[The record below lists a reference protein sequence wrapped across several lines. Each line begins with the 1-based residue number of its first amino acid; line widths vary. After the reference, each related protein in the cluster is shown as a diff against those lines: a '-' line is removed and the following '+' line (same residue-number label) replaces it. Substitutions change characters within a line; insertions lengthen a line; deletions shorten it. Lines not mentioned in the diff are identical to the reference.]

1 MKKLISIIFSLTVLA
16 AIAFA
21 DDGGS
26 YKPEDWTYGNIY
38 VKEPNDKIALERELL
53 IVEQTDGFVTALFD
67 FVNTTRGSVTVPC
80 AFPVVVKTQ
89 VSVQKNGTVSSFIP
103 IRNGYRA
110 NEAVLA
116 VAFGKDNFEGLS
128 KDEFLSLDKK
138 LRTIS
143 AESYIAEL
151 LDSSFSNSI
160 LHPCKIEQDGKE
172 VAIQTVGIETSIEK
186 NEEDTEYISEYDWH
200 NSKEIYDLTLVLHFY
215 HELHF
220 SPSAQSKLSVSYK
233 INSEKKDYKGTSYEL
248 TYDISTGGTWKGA
261 MKSFLVFTDSQ
272 MIAKSSQTGFE
283 TTSLGKLST
292 DGAGFTLYA
301 AENYKPQK
309 EEELF
314 FQTKTSYDEGGVM
327 RVNEREG
334 SQIFVK
340 DVRSSSS
347 YKGTYK
353 IAGHDIHGFEQ
364 NADRNLRTS
373 TYDAETSFDGI
384 PFNGW
389 VEGAKGD
396 GIGEWI
402 EFTLTKAALG
412 PFASNGLARFAG
424 SIYDDYG
431 RHKWG
436 NDADDF
442 TLLVKADYVGST
454 WKANN
459 RIRSMTLS
467 SSALK
472 KVVSLDMAD
481 IFPASRNY
489 YSYDWIALNAVKNP
503 QILSKGTYRMTIQ
516 SVYKGNKY
524 DDTALGE
531 VWFLPLSPI
540 AEKIISADT
549 DSFYTAPINDQIKAY
564 ASHYVEI
571 LENYQQEEESRAWK

>member
-1 MKKLISIIFSLTVLA
+1 MLVATI
-16 AIAFA
+16 FA

-89 VSVQKNGTVSSFIP
+89 VSVQKDGTISASIP

-128 KDEFLSLDKK
+128 KDELLSLDKK

-143 AESYIAEL
+143 AESYITEL
-151 LDSSFSNSI
+151 SESSFSNSI
-160 LHPCKIEQDGKE
+160 LNPCKIEQDGKE

-186 NEEDTEYISEYDWH
+186 NEEATEYIFEYNWH

-220 SPSAQSKLSVSYK
+220 SPSARSKLSVSYK

-272 MIAKSSQTGFE
+272 MTAKGSQTGFE
-283 TTSLGKLST
+283 TTSLGTLST
-292 DGAGFTLYA
+292 DGVGFTLYA

-314 FQTKTSYDEGGVM
+314 FRAITSYDEGLMQIG
-327 RVNEREG
+327 EREG
-334 SQIFVK
+334 GQIFVK

-353 IAGHDIHGFEQ
+353 IAGHGIYGSDQ
-364 NADRNLRTS
+364 NADKNLRVS

-431 RHKWG
+431 HNWG

-454 WKANN
+454 WEANN
-459 RIRSMTLS
+459 RIRSMTLT

-472 KVVSLDMAD
+472 KVVTLDMAD
-481 IFPASRNY
+481 IFPASRSY

-503 QILSKGTYRMTIQ
+503 RLLSKGTYRMTIQ
-516 SVYKGNKY
+516 SVYNGNKY

-531 VWFLPLSPI
+531 VWFIPLSPI

-549 DSFYTAPINDQIKAY
+549 DSFYIAPINDLIKAY

-571 LENYQQEEESRAWK
+571 LENHQQEEESRAWK

>member
-1 MKKLISIIFSLTVLA
+1 MKQ
-16 AIAFA
+16 
-21 DDGGS
+21 
-26 YKPEDWTYGNIY
+26 
-38 VKEPNDKIALERELL
+38 AL
-53 IVEQTDGFVTALFD
+53 
-67 FVNTTRGSVTVPC
+67 
-80 AFPVVVKTQ
+80 K
-89 VSVQKNGTVSSFIP
+89 
-103 IRNGYRA
+103 
-110 NEAVLA
+110 
-116 VAFGKDNFEGLS
+116 
-128 KDEFLSLDKK
+128 
-138 LRTIS
+138 
-143 AESYIAEL
+143 
-151 LDSSFSNSI
+151 
-160 LHPCKIEQDGKE
+160 
-172 VAIQTVGIETSIEK
+172 K
-186 NEEDTEYISEYDWH
+186 NEEATEYISEYDWH
-200 NSKEIYDLTLVLHFY
+200 DSKEIYDLTLVLHFY

-220 SPSAQSKLSVSYK
+220 SPSARSKLSVSYK
-233 INSEKKDYKGTSYEL
+233 INSEKKDYRWTSYEL

-272 MIAKSSQTGFE
+272 MTAKGSQTSFE
-283 TTSLGKLST
+283 TTSLGELST
-292 DGAGFTLYA
+292 DTSGFTLYA

-314 FQTKTSYDEGGVM
+314 FEAKTFYNEGGWQ
-327 RVNEREG
+327 VNEREG

-353 IAGHDIHGFEQ
+353 IAGHDIYGFDQ
-364 NADRNLRTS
+364 NADKNLRVS

-424 SIYDDYG
+424 SIYDDYSYN
-431 RHKWG
+431 WG
-436 NDADDF
+436 NDADAF
-442 TLLVKADYVGST
+442 TLLVKADHVGST
-454 WKANN
+454 WEANN
-459 RIRSMTLS
+459 RIRSMTLT

-472 KVVSLDMAD
+472 KALSLDLAD
-481 IFPASRNY
+481 IFPASRND
-489 YSYDWIALNAVKNP
+489 YSCDWIALNAVKNP

-531 VWFLPLSPI
+531 VWFIPLSPI

-571 LENYQQEEESRAWK
+571 LENHQQEEESRAWK

>member
-1 MKKLISIIFSLTVLA
+1 MKKIFSIIFSLTVLVA
-16 AIAFA
+16 TIFA

-89 VSVQKNGTVSSFIP
+89 VSVQKDGTISASIP

-128 KDEFLSLDKK
+128 KDELLSLDKK

-143 AESYIAEL
+143 AESYITEL
-151 LDSSFSNSI
+151 SESSFSNSI
-160 LHPCKIEQDGKE
+160 LNPCKIEQDGKE

-186 NEEDTEYISEYDWH
+186 NEEATEYIFEYNWH

-220 SPSAQSKLSVSYK
+220 SPSARSKLSVSYK

-272 MIAKSSQTGFE
+272 MTAKGSQTGFE
-283 TTSLGKLST
+283 TTSLGTLST
-292 DGAGFTLYA
+292 DGVGFTLYA

-314 FQTKTSYDEGGVM
+314 FRAITSYDEGLMQIG
-327 RVNEREG
+327 EREG
-334 SQIFVK
+334 GQIFVK

-353 IAGHDIHGFEQ
+353 IAGHGIYGSDQ
-364 NADRNLRTS
+364 NADKNLRVS

-431 RHKWG
+431 HNWG

-454 WKANN
+454 WEANN
-459 RIRSMTLS
+459 RIRSMTLT

-472 KVVSLDMAD
+472 KVVTLDMAD
-481 IFPASRNY
+481 IFPASRSY

-503 QILSKGTYRMTIQ
+503 RLLSKGTYRMTIQ
-516 SVYKGNKY
+516 SVYNGNKY

-531 VWFLPLSPI
+531 VWFIPLSPI

-549 DSFYTAPINDQIKAY
+549 DSFYIAPINDLIKAY

-571 LENYQQEEESRAWK
+571 LENHQQEEESRAWK

>member
-67 FVNTTRGSVTVPC
+67 FANTTRGSVTVPC

-89 VSVQKNGTVSSFIP
+89 VSVQKDGTISGFIP
-103 IRNGYRA
+103 MGNGSRA

-116 VAFGKDNFEGLS
+116 VAFGKDNYEGLS
-128 KDEFLSLDKK
+128 KDELLSLDKK

-143 AESYIAEL
+143 AESYIMEL
-151 LDSSFSNSI
+151 SESSFSNSI
-160 LHPCKIEQDGKE
+160 LNPCKIEQDGKE
-172 VAIQTVGIETSIEK
+172 VAIQTVGIETSIVK
-186 NEEDTEYISEYDWH
+186 NEESTEYISKYDWH
-200 NSKEIYDLTLVLHFY
+200 DSKEIYDLTLVLHFY

-233 INSEKKDYKGTSYEL
+233 INSEKKDYRGTNYEL

-272 MIAKSSQTGFE
+272 MTAKGSQTGFE
-283 TTSLGKLST
+283 STSLGKLST
-292 DGAGFTLYA
+292 YGSGFTLYA

-309 EEELF
+309 VEELF
-314 FQTKTSYDEGGVM
+314 FEAKTSYDEEPWQ
-327 RVNEREG
+327 VNEREG
-334 SQIFVK
+334 SQNFVK

-353 IAGHDIHGFEQ
+353 IAGHDIYGFDQ
-364 NADRNLRTS
+364 NADKNLRVS

-389 VEGAKGD
+389 VEGTKGD

-402 EFTLTKAALG
+402 EFTLTKAVLG

-431 RHKWG
+431 YIWG

-442 TLLVKADYVGST
+442 TLLVKAEHVGST
-454 WKANN
+454 WQANN
-459 RIRSMTLS
+459 RIRSMTLT

-472 KVVSLDMAD
+472 KALSLDLAD
-481 IFPASRNY
+481 IFPATLND

-531 VWFLPLSPI
+531 VWFIPLSPI

-549 DSFYTAPINDQIKAY
+549 DSFYTVPINELIKAY

-571 LENYQQEEESRAWK
+571 LENRQQEQNIRTWK

>member
-1 MKKLISIIFSLTVLA
+1 M
-16 AIAFA
+16 
-21 DDGGS
+21 
-26 YKPEDWTYGNIY
+26 
-38 VKEPNDKIALERELL
+38 
-53 IVEQTDGFVTALFD
+53 
-67 FVNTTRGSVTVPC
+67 PC

-89 VSVQKNGTVSSFIP
+89 VSVQKDGTISGFIP
-103 IRNGYRA
+103 MGNGCRA
-110 NEAVLA
+110 NEAMLA

-128 KDEFLSLDKK
+128 KDELLSLDKK
-138 LRTIS
+138 LRTLS

-151 LDSSFSNSI
+151 SESSFSNSI
-160 LHPCKIEQDGKE
+160 LNPCKIEQDGKE

-186 NEEDTEYISEYDWH
+186 NEESTEYISEYDWH

-233 INSEKKDYKGTSYEL
+233 INSEKKDYRGTSYEM

-261 MKSFLVFTDSQ
+261 MKNFLIFTDSQ
-272 MIAKSSQTGFE
+272 MTAKGSQTSFE
-283 TTSLGKLST
+283 TTSLGELST
-292 DGAGFTLYA
+292 DGAGFILYA
-301 AENYKPQK
+301 TGNYKPQK

-314 FQTKTSYDEGGVM
+314 FEAKTSYDEGGWH
-327 RVNEREG
+327 VNEREG

-353 IAGHDIHGFEQ
+353 IAGHDIYGLDQ
-364 NADRNLRTS
+364 NADKNLRVS

-389 VEGAKGD
+389 VEGTKGD

-412 PFASNGLARFAG
+412 PFASNDLARFAG

-431 RHKWG
+431 HNWG

-442 TLLVKADYVGST
+442 TLLVKAEHVGST

-459 RIRSMTLS
+459 RIRSMTLIS
-467 SSALK
+467 STLK
-472 KVVSLDMAD
+472 KLSLLTWQTSSQ
-481 IFPASRNY
+481 PAET
-489 YSYDWIALNAVKNP
+489 I
-503 QILSKGTYRMTIQ
+503 IL
-516 SVYKGNKY
+516 V
-524 DDTALGE
+524 A
-531 VWFLPLSPI
+531 
-540 AEKIISADT
+540 
-549 DSFYTAPINDQIKAY
+549 
-564 ASHYVEI
+564 
-571 LENYQQEEESRAWK
+571 

>member
-1 MKKLISIIFSLTVLA
+1 MKKIFSIIFSLTVLVA
-16 AIAFA
+16 TIFA

-53 IVEQTDGFVTALFD
+53 IVEQTEGYVTALFD
-67 FVNTTRGSVTVPC
+67 FANTTRGSITVPC

-103 IRNGYRA
+103 KGNGCRA

-128 KDEFLSLDKK
+128 KDELLSLDKK

-151 LDSSFSNSI
+151 SESSFSNSI
-160 LHPCKIEQDGKE
+160 LKPCKIEQDGKE

-186 NEEDTEYISEYDWH
+186 NEEATEYISEYDWH
-200 NSKEIYDLTLVLHFY
+200 DSKEIYDLTLVLHFY
-215 HELHF
+215 HELYF
-220 SPSAQSKLSVSYK
+220 SPSARSKLSVSYK
-233 INSEKKDYKGTSYEL
+233 VDSKKKSYKGTSYEL

-261 MKSFLVFTDSQ
+261 MKNFLIFTDSQ
-272 MIAKSSQTGFE
+272 MTSKNSQTIFE
-283 TTSLGKLST
+283 ITHLGKLST
-292 DGAGFTLYA
+292 LGTDFTLYA
-301 AENYKPQK
+301 TENYKPQK

-314 FQTKTSYDEGGVM
+314 FRAITSYDEGIM
-327 RVNEREG
+327 RIGEREG
-334 SQIFVK
+334 GQVFVK

-353 IAGHDIHGFEQ
+353 IAGHDIYGSDQ
-364 NADRNLRTS
+364 NADKNLRVS

-431 RHKWG
+431 HNWG

-454 WKANN
+454 WEANN

-467 SSALK
+467 SGTLK
-472 KVVSLDMAD
+472 KVVTLDMAD
-481 IFPASRNY
+481 IFPASLNY
-489 YSYDWIALNAVKNP
+489 YSYDWIALNSVRNP
-503 QILSKGTYRMTIQ
+503 QLLSKGTYRMTIQ
-516 SVYKGNKY
+516 SVYKGDKY

-531 VWFLPLSPI
+531 VWFIPLSPI
-540 AEKIISADT
+540 AEKIITADT
-549 DSFYTAPINDQIKAY
+549 DSFYTVPINELIKAY
-564 ASHYVEI
+564 ASYYVEI
-571 LENYQQEEESRAWK
+571 LKNHQQEEESRAWK

>member
-1 MKKLISIIFSLTVLA
+1 MLVATI
-16 AIAFA
+16 FA

-53 IVEQTDGFVTALFD
+53 IVEQTEGYVTALFD
-67 FVNTTRGSVTVPC
+67 FANTTRGSITVPC

-103 IRNGYRA
+103 KGNGCRA

-128 KDEFLSLDKK
+128 KDELLSLDKK

-151 LDSSFSNSI
+151 SESSFSNSI
-160 LHPCKIEQDGKE
+160 LKPCKIEQDGKE

-186 NEEDTEYISEYDWH
+186 NEEATEYISEYDWH
-200 NSKEIYDLTLVLHFY
+200 DSKEIYDLTLVLHFY
-215 HELHF
+215 HELYF
-220 SPSAQSKLSVSYK
+220 SPSARSKLSVSYK
-233 INSEKKDYKGTSYEL
+233 VDSKKKSYKGTSYEL

-261 MKSFLVFTDSQ
+261 MKNFLIFTDSQ
-272 MIAKSSQTGFE
+272 MTSKNSQTIFE
-283 TTSLGKLST
+283 ITHLGKLST
-292 DGAGFTLYA
+292 LGTDFTLYA
-301 AENYKPQK
+301 TENYKPQK

-314 FQTKTSYDEGGVM
+314 FRAITSYDEGIM
-327 RVNEREG
+327 RIGEREG
-334 SQIFVK
+334 GQVFVK

-353 IAGHDIHGFEQ
+353 IAGHDIYGSDQ
-364 NADRNLRTS
+364 NADKNLRVS

-431 RHKWG
+431 HNWG

-454 WKANN
+454 WEANN

-467 SSALK
+467 SGTLK
-472 KVVSLDMAD
+472 KVVTLDMAD
-481 IFPASRNY
+481 IFPASLNY
-489 YSYDWIALNAVKNP
+489 YSYDWIALNSVRNP
-503 QILSKGTYRMTIQ
+503 QLLSKGTYRMTIQ
-516 SVYKGNKY
+516 SVYKGDKY

-531 VWFLPLSPI
+531 VWFIPLSPI
-540 AEKIISADT
+540 AEKIITADT
-549 DSFYTAPINDQIKAY
+549 DSFYTVPINELIKAY
-564 ASHYVEI
+564 ASYYVEI
-571 LENYQQEEESRAWK
+571 LKNHQQEEESRAWK

>member
-1 MKKLISIIFSLTVLA
+1 MKKIFSIIFSLTVLVA
-16 AIAFA
+16 TIFA

-67 FVNTTRGSVTVPC
+67 FANTTRGSVTVPC

-89 VSVQKNGTVSSFIP
+89 VSVQKDGTISGFIP
-103 IRNGYRA
+103 MGNGYSA

-128 KDEFLSLDKK
+128 KDELLSLDKK

-151 LDSSFSNSI
+151 SESSFSNSI
-160 LHPCKIEQDGKE
+160 LNPCKIEQDGKE

-186 NEEDTEYISEYDWH
+186 NGEATEYISEYDWR

-215 HELHF
+215 HELYF

-261 MKSFLVFTDSQ
+261 MKSFLIFTDSQ
-272 MIAKSSQTGFE
+272 MTAKGSQTGFE

-292 DGAGFTLYA
+292 GRAGFTLYA

-314 FQTKTSYDEGGVM
+314 FKTKTSYDEGGM
-327 RVNEREG
+327 QVNEREE
-334 SQIFVK
+334 SQGFVK
-340 DVRSSSS
+340 NVRSSSS

-353 IAGHDIHGFEQ
+353 IAGHDNYDSDQ
-364 NADRNLRTS
+364 NADKNLRTS

-389 VEGAKGD
+389 VEDAKGD

-431 RHKWG
+431 HNWG

-454 WKANN
+454 WEANN

-467 SSALK
+467 SSTLK
-472 KVVSLDMAD
+472 KVVTLDMAD
-481 IFPASRNY
+481 IFPASRND

-516 SVYKGNKY
+516 SVYKGGKY

-549 DSFYTAPINDQIKAY
+549 DSFYTAPINDLSRGCNA
-564 ASHYVEI
+564 
-571 LENYQQEEESRAWK
+571 EEVYKMAIITAGMAK

>member
-89 VSVQKNGTVSSFIP
+89 VSVQKDGTISGFIP
-103 IRNGYRA
+103 MGNGCRA

-128 KDEFLSLDKK
+128 KDELLSLDKK

-143 AESYIAEL
+143 AESYIKEL
-151 LDSSFSNSI
+151 SESSFSNSI
-160 LHPCKIEQDGKE
+160 LNPCKIEQDGKE

-186 NEEDTEYISEYDWH
+186 NEEATEYISEYASP

-233 INSEKKDYKGTSYEL
+233 VDSVKKSYKGTSYEL

-272 MIAKSSQTGFE
+272 MTAKGSQSSFE

-292 DGAGFTLYA
+292 YGSGFTLYA

-314 FQTKTSYDEGGVM
+314 FKTITSYDEGLM
-327 RVNEREG
+327 QVNEREG
-334 SQIFVK
+334 SQNFVK

-353 IAGHDIHGFEQ
+353 IAGHDNYDFDQ
-364 NADRNLRTS
+364 NADKNLRVS

-389 VEGAKGD
+389 VEGTKGD

-402 EFTLTKAALG
+402 EFTLTKTALG

-431 RHKWG
+431 HNWG

-459 RIRSMTLS
+459 RIRSMTLT

-472 KVVSLDMAD
+472 KTLSLDLAD
-481 IFPASRNY
+481 IFPASLNY

-564 ASHYVEI
+564 ASHYVKI
-571 LENYQQEEESRAWK
+571 LENHQQEVESRAWK

>member
-1 MKKLISIIFSLTVLA
+1 MKKLISIIVSLTVLA

-26 YKPEDWTYGNIY
+26 YNPEDWTYGNIY

-53 IVEQTDGFVTALFD
+53 IVEQTEGYVTALFD

-89 VSVQKNGTVSSFIP
+89 VSVQKDGTISASIPMGNGS
-103 IRNGYRA
+103 RA

-128 KDEFLSLDKK
+128 KDELLSLDKK

-143 AESYIAEL
+143 AESYITEL
-151 LDSSFSNSI
+151 SESSFSNSI
-160 LHPCKIEQDGKE
+160 LKPCKIEQDGKE

-200 NSKEIYDLTLVLHFY
+200 DSKEIYDLTLVLHFY

-220 SPSAQSKLSVSYK
+220 SPSARSKLSVSYK
-233 INSEKKDYKGTSYEL
+233 INSMKKSYKGTSYEL

-272 MIAKSSQTGFE
+272 MTAKGSQTGFE

-292 DGAGFTLYA
+292 YVAGGFTLYA

-314 FQTKTSYDEGGVM
+314 FRAITSYDEGLM
-327 RVNEREG
+327 QVNEREG
-334 SQIFVK
+334 SQVFVK

-353 IAGHDIHGFEQ
+353 IAGHDNYDFDQ
-364 NADRNLRTS
+364 NADKNLRVS

-389 VEGAKGD
+389 VEGTKGD

-431 RHKWG
+431 HNWG

-442 TLLVKADYVGST
+442 TLLVKAEHVGST
-454 WKANN
+454 WQANN
-459 RIRSMTLS
+459 RIRSMTLT

-472 KVVSLDMAD
+472 KALSLDLAD
-481 IFPASRNY
+481 IFPATLND

-531 VWFLPLSPI
+531 VWFIPLSPI
-540 AEKIISADT
+540 AEKIITADT
-549 DSFYTAPINDQIKAY
+549 DSFYTVPINELIKAY
-564 ASHYVEI
+564 ASHYVEA
-571 LENYQQEEESRAWK
+571 LENRQQEQNIRTWK

>member
-67 FVNTTRGSVTVPC
+67 FANTTRGSVTVPC

-89 VSVQKNGTVSSFIP
+89 VSVQKNGTISGFIP
-103 IRNGYRA
+103 MGNGSRA

-128 KDEFLSLDKK
+128 KDELLSLDKK

-143 AESYIAEL
+143 AESYITEL
-151 LDSSFSNSI
+151 SASPFSNSI
-160 LHPCKIEQDGKE
+160 LNPCKIEQDGKE

-186 NEEDTEYISEYDWH
+186 NEESTEYISKYDWH
-200 NSKEIYDLTLVLHFY
+200 DSKEIYDLTLVLHFY

-233 INSEKKDYKGTSYEL
+233 INSEKKDYRGTSYEL

-261 MKSFLVFTDSQ
+261 MKSFLVFTDSL
-272 MIAKSSQTGFE
+272 MTAKGSQTSFE
-283 TTSLGKLST
+283 ITSLGELST

-314 FQTKTSYDEGGVM
+314 FETKTSYDEGGFM
-327 RVNEREG
+327 QVNEREG

-340 DVRSSSS
+340 DIRSSSS

-353 IAGHDIHGFEQ
+353 IAGHDIYGFDQ
-364 NADRNLRTS
+364 NADKNLRVS

-389 VEGAKGD
+389 VEGTKGD

-431 RHKWG
+431 HKWG

-454 WKANN
+454 WEANN

-467 SSALK
+467 SGTLK
-472 KVVSLDMAD
+472 KFVTLDMTD

-489 YSYDWIALNAVKNP
+489 YSCDWIALNAVKNP

-549 DSFYTAPINDQIKAY
+549 DSFYIAPINDLIKAY

-571 LENYQQEEESRAWK
+571 LENHQQEVESRAWK

>member
-67 FVNTTRGSVTVPC
+67 FANTTRGSVTVPC

-89 VSVQKNGTVSSFIP
+89 VSVQKNGTISGFIP
-103 IRNGYRA
+103 MGNGYRA

-128 KDEFLSLDKK
+128 KDELLSLDKK

-151 LDSSFSNSI
+151 SESSFSNSI
-160 LHPCKIEQDGKE
+160 LNPCKIEQDGKE
-172 VAIQTVGIETSIEK
+172 VTIQTVGIETSIEK
-186 NEEDTEYISEYDWH
+186 NEEATEYISEYDWH
-200 NSKEIYDLTLVLHFY
+200 DSKEIYDLTLVLHFY

-233 INSEKKDYKGTSYEL
+233 VDSKKKSYKGTSYEL

-261 MKSFLVFTDSQ
+261 MKNFLIFTDSQ
-272 MIAKSSQTGFE
+272 MTAKGSQTGFE

-292 DGAGFTLYA
+292 GRAGFTLYA

-314 FQTKTSYDEGGVM
+314 FKTITSYDEGIM
-327 RVNEREG
+327 QVNEREG

-353 IAGHDIHGFEQ
+353 IAGRDIYGDDQ
-364 NADRNLRTS
+364 NADKNLRVS

-431 RHKWG
+431 HNWG

-454 WKANN
+454 WEANN

-472 KVVSLDMAD
+472 KALSLDLAD
-481 IFPASRNY
+481 IFPATLSY

-503 QILSKGTYRMTIQ
+503 RLLSKGTYRMTIQ

-531 VWFLPLSPI
+531 VWFLPLSPT

-549 DSFYTAPINDQIKAY
+549 DSFYIAPINDLIKAY

-571 LENYQQEEESRAWK
+571 LENHQQKEESRAWK